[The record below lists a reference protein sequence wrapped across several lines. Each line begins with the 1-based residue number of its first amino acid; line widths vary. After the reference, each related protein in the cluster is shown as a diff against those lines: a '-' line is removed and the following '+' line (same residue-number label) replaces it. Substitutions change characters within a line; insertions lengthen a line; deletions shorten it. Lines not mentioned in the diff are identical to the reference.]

1 MKNLLGGNLAD
12 IPLSSAASSYER
24 KPKRL
29 LALSSCEDHIVPY
42 TTSKNIPKL
51 KQRKSVIGKMNK
63 LGEGMDC
70 LLQGIRE
77 HVSLSPNL
85 TETVKGK
92 LSLGAKI
99 LKVGG
104 LEKIFKQKFSVK
116 DDEKLLKVS
125 QCYLSTTAGPIAGLL
140 YISTD
145 KIAFCSERSIKLLS
159 PTGKLLRIRYKVSIP
174 ISKVM
179 KAKESEN
186 MKNPS
191 QKYIQLITEDDF
203 EFWFMGF
210 LNHQK
215 TLRYLQH
222 AISIVDE
229 WVVVGYVRK
238 LWWRNG
244 DDCRTIV
251 GHVDQPK
258 LMAGVGIAAK
268 DGPKDEPI
276 VEVVGNSIVKGYL
289 GSALSLKVRSRIAKG
304 KSVIGKMNKLG
315 ERMDCLLQGIREHVS
330 LSPNLTET
338 VKGKLNLGAKLLN
351 VGGLEKIFKQKFS
364 VKDDEKLLKVSQCYL
379 STTAGPIAGL
389 LYISSDKVSI
399 PISKVMK
406 AKESENME
414 NPSQKYIQVIKSGK
428 MAYRSAFKP
437 QAELKKGKLSYH
449 AEINNLVIAAL

>member
-1 MKNLLGGNLAD
+1 MKNLLGGNLEG

-24 KPKRL
+24 QPKRL

-159 PTGKLLRIRYKVSIP
+159 PTGKLIRIRYKVSIP

-191 QKYIQLITEDDF
+191 QKYIQVITEDDF

-222 AISIVDE
+222 AIS
-229 WVVVGYVRK
+229 
-238 LWWRNG
+238 
-244 DDCRTIV
+244 
-251 GHVDQPK
+251 
-258 LMAGVGIAAK
+258 
-268 DGPKDEPI
+268 
-276 VEVVGNSIVKGYL
+276 
-289 GSALSLKVRSRIAKG
+289 
-304 KSVIGKMNKLG
+304 
-315 ERMDCLLQGIREHVS
+315 
-330 LSPNLTET
+330 
-338 VKGKLNLGAKLLN
+338 
-351 VGGLEKIFKQKFS
+351 
-364 VKDDEKLLKVSQCYL
+364 
-379 STTAGPIAGL
+379 ST
-389 LYISSDKVSI
+389 SSS
-399 PISKVMK
+399 
-406 AKESENME
+406 
-414 NPSQKYIQVIKSGK
+414 
-428 MAYRSAFKP
+428 
-437 QAELKKGKLSYH
+437 
-449 AEINNLVIAAL
+449 